1 MQIYEPTIFVR
12 QIPVGPMMNFAY
24 LVGAF
29 DGDEAVLIDPSWDA
43 KKLLN
48 SAEKDNRKIVAILA
62 THSHFDHVNALE
74 NVVKKLGIPVYA
86 HENELSE
93 FPQSIDLRSTDEGT
107 VIELAGVKISCL
119 HTPGHTPGS
128 QCFLVENAVFTGD
141 TMFVDGCGRV
151 DLEGGDPQAMVKS
164 LTRLSELPENVIV
177 FAGHDYGSSQVSTIG
192 EQRERNPYLRA
203 EASALL

>member
-1 MQIYEPTIFVR
+1 MQIYEPSIFVR

-29 DGDEAVLIDPSWDA
+29 DSNEAVLIDPSWDA
-43 KKLLN
+43 KKLL
-48 SAEKDNRKIVAILA
+48 SRAEKENRNIVAILA

-74 NVVKKLGIPVYA
+74 DVVKKLGISVYV
-86 HENELSE
+86 HENELKE
-93 FPQSIDLRSTDEGT
+93 FPQSLDLRPTGEGT
-107 VIELAGVKISCL
+107 IIEVAGVKITCL

-151 DLEGGDPQAMVKS
+151 DLEGGDPKAMVKS

-177 FAGHDYGSSQVSTIG
+177 FAGHDYGSSQASTIG
-192 EQRERNPYLRA
+192 EQREKNPYLRA
-203 EASALL
+203 EAGALL